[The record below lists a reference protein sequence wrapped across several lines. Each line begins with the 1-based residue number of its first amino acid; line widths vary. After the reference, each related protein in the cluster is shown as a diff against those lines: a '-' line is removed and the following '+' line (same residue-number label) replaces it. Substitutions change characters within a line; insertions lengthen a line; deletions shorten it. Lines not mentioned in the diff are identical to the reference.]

1 VSAASC
7 HCLSTRTA
15 WPTNA
20 ALPSSARISGRQWMT
35 KNKSAPIL
43 VDLEQFESVAPAK
56 SVIRRFHGFDDC
68 VKQEL
73 TSVIEGSGGVTTDL
87 MFVLSA
93 ISRSRALHEAIVREI
108 EHDNP
113 QAVFM
118 LMRQFAE
125 TVALIRYTADHPRY
139 FDTASRTRRI
149 LSRE

>member
-1 VSAASC
+1 
-7 HCLSTRTA
+7 
-15 WPTNA
+15 
-20 ALPSSARISGRQWMT
+20 
-35 KNKSAPIL
+35 
-43 VDLEQFESVAPAK
+43 
-56 SVIRRFHGFDDC
+56 
-68 VKQEL
+68 
-73 TSVIEGSGGVTTDL
+73 

-139 FDTASRTRRI
+139 FDTVSRTRRI